1 MDPDSEFRWLVASP
15 LYNEA
20 YIDNT
25 QLDYNRFDD
34 TLIKKYNSLQLDTTY
49 SNTYTRKVGALVK
62 DGADLFPLSNRP
74 LSEFDVK
81 AVTLYNYSYTM
92 IEKP

>member
-1 MDPDSEFRWLVASP
+1 MPAKRNYNGVFTEVLRFGDVLEPNNIYLVEIQKTITKGNVTEVDPDSEFRWLVASP

-34 TLIKKYNSLQLDTTY
+34 TLIKSTIHYN
-49 SNTYTRKVGALVK
+49 
-62 DGADLFPLSNRP
+62 
-74 LSEFDVK
+74 
-81 AVTLYNYSYTM
+81 
-92 IEKP
+92 